1 MSRINPVDYTT
12 AGVHARELLDA
23 VESALGATPNMT
35 TSMARSAVLEGW
47 LGLYGA
53 LRKGAIGGADG
64 ERIALGVAEANECS
78 YCLSAHAY
86 LAANVARLDADE
98 IERARRFDSS
108 DAKSAAILAFASAVV
123 DTKGAV
129 SDSDVRA
136 ARAAGLSDAELGDIV
151 GHVAINVLTNY
162 FNKAFEV
169 DVDFPVVEPKREAWA
184 A

>member
-1 MSRINPVDYTT
+1 MARINPVDYET
-12 AGVHARELLDA
+12 AGGQAKELLD
-23 VESALGATPNMT
+23 VVKSALGATPNMT

-47 LGLYGA
+47 LGLFGA

-98 IERARRFDSS
+98 IERARRF
-108 DAKSAAILAFASAVV
+108 AKSAAILAFAAAVV
-123 DTKGAV
+123 ETKGAV
-129 SDSDVRA
+129 NDDDIEA
-136 ARAAGLSDAELGDIV
+136 ARAAGLSDTQLGDIV

-169 DVDFPVVEPKREAWA
+169 DVDFPVIEPRRA
-184 A
+184 ASAA